1 MKKKKHVT
9 SDDALS
15 IAIAATTL
23 RAEHIHDEG
32 MERVARKRRYILN
45 FVAEV
50 APMSKQKIA
59 VLSEVVFKAN
69 EIMVSTPNGFT
80 VDEVLGDDRALM
92 PGLPLPAVS
101 FSEAAAVELRSINAH
116 AIDAEKEFALV
127 VTNHTDAALTFR
139 GHLFGFGASLHPS
152 VLLGR

>member
-1 MKKKKHVT
+1 VKKHTV
-9 SDDALS
+9 SDDAAS

-23 RAEHIHDEG
+23 REEYIHDEG
-32 MERVARKRRYILN
+32 IERVARKRRYILN

-50 APMSKQKIA
+50 APMRKRKIA

-69 EIMVSTPNGFT
+69 EILVITPEGFT

-101 FSEAAAVELRSINAH
+101 FSAEAAIELRSIDAH
-116 AIDAEKEFALV
+116 AVDAQKEFALV

-139 GHLFGFGASLHPS
+139 GHLMGFGATLHPS